1 MKKSEQKECSVEGKK
16 EQIKEWLGRRSG
28 QVFMSITKKN
38 LSIKIGYLIMK
49 LLVIPQFFGFFV
61 VSPKDVLEELVS
73 RQEKESLKS
82 LSDSESELLL

>member
-16 EQIKEWLGRRSG
+16 EEIKEWLGRRSG
-28 QVFMSITKKN
+28 QVFMSITKN

-49 LLVIPQFFGFFV
+49 LLVIPQFFGFCV

>member
-1 MKKSEQKECSVEGKK
+1 MVGKK
-16 EQIKEWLGRRSG
+16 IGSSIHVYNKKLVYKDWLSHNEIACHSSVR
-28 QVFMSITKKN
+28 
-38 LSIKIGYLIMK
+38 
-49 LLVIPQFFGFFV
+49 GFFV